1 MLLNLVT
8 KQNHIQEF
16 KTMPPEKSYTL
27 TAVPMGNSNAYLLTA
42 GASSVLVDAGCSGN
56 INKLEAALKQ
66 NNLKFSDLKL
76 VILTHTH
83 SDHVG
88 CLAEIR
94 ERSGAKVLV
103 HEAEAG
109 NLEKGYTPFPK
120 GTMWFSK
127 VISGVAKGL
136 LSSKA
141 KYSPLKADLV
151 IKSEYDL
158 KDYLPGVKAK
168 VIPTPGH
175 TAGSISVILENKD
188 AVVGD
193 TLFNVMSWTVFPPF
207 ANDEKQLFRSWE
219 KLAETNCATFYPG
232 HGKELPIAKLVD
244 NYRKLS
250 TRV

>member
-1 MLLNLVT
+1 
-8 KQNHIQEF
+8 
-16 KTMPPEKSYTL
+16 MPPEKFYTL

-42 GASSVLVDAGCSGN
+42 GASAVLVDAGCGGKIKN
-56 INKLEAALKQ
+56 LEAALEQK
-66 NNLKFSDLKL
+66 NLKFPEIKL

-83 SDHVG
+83 YDHVG

-94 ERSGAKVLV
+94 DRSGAKVLV

-127 VISGVAKGL
+127 IISGMAKTL

-141 KYSPLKADLV
+141 KYPPVKADIV
-151 IKSEYDL
+151 VKGEYDL

-175 TAGSISVILENKD
+175 TAGSISVILQNED

-193 TLFNVMSWTVFPPF
+193 TLFNVMPWTVFPPF
-207 ANDEKQLFRSWE
+207 ANNEKQLLRSWE
-219 KLAETNCATFYPG
+219 KLAETSCSTFYPG
-232 HGKELPIAKLVD
+232 HGKELPIEKLAD

-250 TRV
+250 ARV